1 MIDHEIIRKLA
12 GLGEVKIDEPMSRHT
27 TFRAGGPA
35 DVLFTPSDPACLGEV
50 RALARG
56 AGIPFT
62 VIGGGSNL
70 LVSDTGVRG
79 IVARVCDG
87 ENFRGGLRM
96 EDDNDCLLYADARV
110 DKKDFIAFALS
121 EGLERMEFMAGL
133 PGCIGGGIAMNA
145 GTGMGWFSDIL
156 VRIRYVDGYDKIV
169 ERDITTEMAR
179 YRDLAVEP
187 DAIFLGGS
195 FRLKRAAGPEEV
207 RARIADII
215 RDREEKHPLEF
226 PSAGSVFK
234 NPEGHSSWKLVNDAG
249 LRGFRIGRAMV
260 SEKHTNFIVNAGGAT
275 AADIA
280 RLIRHV
286 QWIVNEQ
293 FGVALEPEVRML
305 GEF

>member
-1 MIDHEIIRKLA
+1 MIDERIIREISA
-12 GLGEVKIDEPMSRHT
+12 LGDVKIDEPMNRHT

-35 DVLFTPSDPACLGEV
+35 DILFTPYDPACLGEV
-50 RALARG
+50 RALARNRD
-56 AGIPFT
+56 IPFT

-79 IVARVCDG
+79 IVARVYDG
-87 ENFRGGLRM
+87 ANFKDGIRM
-96 EDDNDCLLYADARV
+96 EDDSDCLLFADARI
-110 DKKDFIAFALS
+110 DKKEFIDFALARS
-121 EGLERMEFMAGL
+121 LEGMEFMAGL

-156 VRIRYVDGYDKIV
+156 VRVRYVDGNDEIV
-169 ERDITTEMAR
+169 ERDITSEMVH

-187 DAIFLGGS
+187 DAIFLGGR
-195 FRLKRAAGPEEV
+195 FRLRRAADPEEV

-215 RDREEKHPLEF
+215 RDRGEKHPLEF

-234 NPEGHSSWKLVNDAG
+234 NPGGHSSWKLVNDAG
-249 LRGFRIGRAMV
+249 LRGFRIGGAMV

>member
-1 MIDHEIIRKLA
+1 MIDDGIIRKLS
-12 GLGEVKIDEPMSRHT
+12 GLGEVKTGENLSRYT

-35 DVLFTPSDPACLGEV
+35 DVLFTPADPLCLGEV
-50 RALARG
+50 RALAKSG
-56 AGIPFT
+56 GVPFT

-70 LVSDTGVRG
+70 LVSDSGVRG
-79 IVARVCDG
+79 IVARVCAVEG
-87 ENFRGGLRM
+87 TPGMIRM
-96 EDDNDCLLYADARV
+96 EDDGDCLLYADARV
-110 DKKDFIAFALS
+110 DKKDFIAFALARGF
-121 EGLERMEFMAGL
+121 EGMEFMAGL

-156 VRIRYVDGYDKIV
+156 VRVRYIDGHDEPV
-169 ERDITTEMAR
+169 EKEITAEMAR

-187 DAIFLGGS
+187 DAIFLGGN
-195 FRLKRAAGPEEV
+195 FRLKRAADTEEV
-207 RARIADII
+207 RARIDDII
-215 RDREEKHPLEF
+215 RDRGEKHPLEF

-249 LRGFRIGRAMV
+249 LRGFRIGGAMV